1 MLHHNIKVRSQTSN
15 CPYHPQH
22 HLENP
27 FTHST
32 FRSKPLFYI
41 ISINV
46 KLILLKIH
54 EIRQGNM
61 HPVLYFVELLNVQN
75 SIMQTINNVPSLRGN
90 NIVLTDELELSEKKK
105 HEIFPLTL

>member
-15 CPYHPQH
+15 CPHHPQH

-27 FTHST
+27 FTHSA
-32 FRSKPLFYI
+32 FRSKPLLYI

-75 SIMQTINNVPSLRGN
+75 SIMQTINNVPSLGGN
-90 NIVLTDELELSEKKK
+90 NIVLTDELDLSEKN
-105 HEIFPLTL
+105 EIFPLTL